1 MKQSNV
7 QTIPRTA
14 LLAERDRV
22 FEAVYD
28 LVTRGHANLHPIS
41 GNDYWLRLKTGEAF
55 MMTDRGISRVV

>member
-1 MKQSNV
+1 M
-7 QTIPRTA
+7 
-14 LLAERDRV
+14 V

-41 GNDYWLRLKTGEAF
+41 GNNYWLRLKTGEAF

>member
-7 QTIPRTA
+7 LTIPSTA

-28 LVTRGHANLHPIS
+28 LVTRGHASLHPIS
-41 GNDYWLRLKTGEAF
+41 GDDYWLRLKTGEAF